1 VFKALTVAMTIDDG
15 LVTPRDVSIARPAC
29 GRVPLRE
36 RLGAGSQP
44 RSGDSEHSPNLGAA
58 RLALKAGPVRQKAFL
73 QKLGLLTPL
82 EAQTG
87 ATASPLFPNPWR
99 EVNTVTVSYGHGI
112 SVTPLSFAAAACS
125 LVNGGYKVEPQF
137 IAAEPGTLPP
147 RGERVLR
154 GETSDAMRPCCRRPS
169 KPAPGVW
176 RRFPVAI
183 GGKTGTA
190 KKPKDGEYGDEVIS
204 SFFAAFPIDAPKYL
218 LFVMFDEP
226 KPVEAAAK
234 TEAAHNA
241 VPSAGAILKRI
252 IPILGVTPDSSSA
265 VMAVTAR

>member
-1 VFKALTVAMTIDDG
+1 LKERHAGGRKTATVEEI
-15 LVTPRDVSIARPAC
+15 L
-29 GRVPLRE
+29 
-36 RLGAGSQP
+36 
-44 RSGDSEHSPNLGAA
+44 EHSYNLGAA

-137 IAAEPGTLPP
+137 IAADPGTQQP
-147 RGERVLR
+147 RGEKVLR
-154 GETSDAMRPCCRRPS
+154 GETSDAMRLMLRATVETGTGRL
-169 KPAPGVW
+169 AQVPGY
-176 RRFPVAI
+176 AI

-241 VPSAGAILKRI
+241 VPSAGAILKRV